1 MFKRALI
8 TLLKLT
14 VFIALVWVVVAVY
27 WAYTDHVVA
36 PEDLLVYFVIL
47 PGSLLCTY
55 FLARMVWTTISKNRG
70 AATVPATTVEGDS
83 VADGSRFP
91 GRDKTSAPAT
101 YVLAHAISTYFGDES
116 ERFLLATLQD
126 RMRADIDAAF
136 TQEFGYGVRVAG
148 VEELELASPPE
159 GARVTVM
166 RTCALL
172 KRIYVQLESLLV
184 RTAPNAETMN
194 GTLNEDRGVRI
205 HPEWRGAMRMSQSS
219 DQPAAET
226 VRAFMPNRLGV
237 HIVLPAFLI
246 PTELSLIQTQ
256 ILSWLE
262 RSGWPTEALSVITIQ
277 PEDET
282 TYFRVLQDWQ
292 QAPVFPDANEWLL
305 ILSATSW
312 LDTDLLNDKLYKE
325 PHFAGQ
331 MAKGDGVIGELACG
345 IVLTRV
351 RPAAE
356 LELEPY
362 IHLSVISSAQ
372 CSKPVDAK
380 GTVESNLL
388 NEMLAEQQAGL
399 SDPAQPVR
407 GLVTSGNLNN
417 RRIIELGRWAT
428 DSLPQLDFIEDIL
441 CVGEH
446 IGECEP
452 AGSLLALTLASA
464 MVQQREGSVLFC
476 ANQHPDWRMLASLR
490 PAT

>member
-14 VFIALVWVVVAVY
+14 VFIALIWVIVAVY

-55 FLARMVWTTISKNRG
+55 VLARLVWTAFSKNRD
-70 AATVPATTVEGDS
+70 AAKVPATTVEGDS
-83 VADGSRFP
+83 VSGGSDLP
-91 GRDKTSAPAT
+91 GRDETSAPAT

-126 RMRADIDAAF
+126 RLRADIDAAF

-148 VEELELASPPE
+148 VEELELASPAE

-184 RTAPNAETMN
+184 KTAPNAETMN

-205 HPEWRGAMRMSQSS
+205 HPEWRGAMQTSQSP

-226 VRAFMPNRLGV
+226 GRVFMPHRLGV

-246 PTELSLIQTQ
+246 PTETSLIQTQ

-277 PEDET
+277 PEDEM
-282 TYFRVLQDWQ
+282 TYFRVLQAWQ

-345 IVLTRV
+345 IVLTRI

-372 CSKPVDAK
+372 CNKPVDAK